1 MRKFRLLAVPA
12 VLVAAMAI
20 SAGSARAQ
28 AVDTSGSIVV
38 KKNPPKKMW
47 LKAEVVHADAVSI
60 IVRERNKE
68 MSVHTFTYSPVV
80 KTWME
85 KVINQGGYQT
95 GDKVRILY
103 ETGQTVALRIVGDP
117 SKPI

>member
-1 MRKFRLLAVPA
+1 MKKFKILAFSIVLAAAIA
-12 VLVAAMAI
+12 VSAAP
-20 SAGSARAQ
+20 ARAQ
-28 AVDTSGSIVV
+28 DVDTSGSVVV

-60 IVRERNKE
+60 IVREQTKE
-68 MSVHTFTYSPVV
+68 MNIHTFTYSPIV

-85 KVINQGGYQT
+85 KVQNQGGYQT

-103 ETGQTVALRIVGDP
+103 QTGQTVALRIIGLP

>member
-1 MRKFRLLAVPA
+1 MKKFKILAFSA
-12 VLVAAMAI
+12 VVAAAI
-20 SAGSARAQ
+20 AVSAAPARAQ
-28 AVDTSGSIVV
+28 QVDTSGSIVV

-60 IVRERNKE
+60 IVREQNK
-68 MSVHTFTYSPVV
+68 SLSIHTFTYSPLV
-80 KTWME
+80 KTWIE

-103 ETGQTVALRIVGDP
+103 ETGQTVALRIVGEP